1 MTLKKSILPAVLAVI
16 VVMQLIPLGRDNP
29 PVIADFDGPPEVRA
43 VLARS
48 CFDCHSHE
56 TKWPW
61 YSYVA
66 PVSYLVVHDVK
77 EGREHLNFSDWKGGP
92 KVAGEILDEVATGE
106 MPLGIYLPLHPE
118 ARLTG
123 ADLNVLQGYF
133 GKGEGQQGD

>member
-1 MTLKKSILPAVLAVI
+1 MKPKKSIPLAALAVV

-48 CFDCHSHE
+48 CFDCHSNE

-92 KVAGEILDEVATGE
+92 KVAGEILEEVATGE
-106 MPLGIYLPLHPE
+106 MPLGIYLSLHPE

-123 ADLNVLQGYF
+123 TDLNVLQGYF
-133 GKGEGQQGD
+133 GQGGRIGGD